1 MVIVFSL
8 VSYCILK
15 KKLWSSRWGSWCMV
29 KKRKIVRVFP
39 LGKLV
44 YGNSCWGSWFMVTPH
59 WGRGWVKWL
68 WSSRL
73 GSLFLGRSPL
83 GERVGLHD
91 FSLLGGEG
99 GLHDFFLLGE
109 RVSEMGMAFPL
120 RKLVSWFLPAGERG
134 WVA

>member
-1 MVIVFSL
+1 MV
-8 VSYCILK
+8 
-15 KKLWSSRWGSWCMV
+15 M
-29 KKRKIVRVFP
+29 VFP

-44 YGNSCWGSWFMVTPH
+44 SW
-59 WGRGWVKWL
+59 
-68 WSSRL
+68 
-73 GSLFLGRSPL
+73 SLPT

-120 RKLVSWFLPAGERG
+120 RKLVSWFLPAGGRG